1 MESTL
6 RRTWAEIDLD
16 ALAHNY
22 ETLRRRIGAGVKFLG
37 VVKADAYGH
46 GAVRVAQTLQ
56 ELGADYLAVSSAD
69 EAMELRENGITMPV
83 LILGH
88 TPKEEVPL
96 LIEHHITQAVTCQAK
111 ALEYSQEAVRC
122 GGTLKVHIK
131 VDTGMSRLGF
141 LTAGEH
147 FGTGVEAIATADYVH
162 FDVMDGCFVPNISI
176 GIPVLQSIRK
186 RTALPIDVHLMI
198 VQPERYVDQFCDAGA
213 DLVTCHVEADTPE
226 KIHLALDKI
235 HAKGKKAG
243 VVLKPNTRAEAVL
256 PFLDKCD
263 IVLVM
268 TVEPGFGGQK
278 FMADMMPKVS
288 AIRRYINE
296 RNLDCELEVDGGVD
310 AVTCKTCIE
319 AGANVLVAGSAVYKA
334 ADIPAKI
341 KELRG

>member
-1 MESTL
+1 MS
-6 RRTWAEIDLD
+6 
-16 ALAHNY
+16 
-22 ETLRRRIGAGVKFLG
+22 VKIAPSIL
-37 VVKADAYGH
+37 
-46 GAVRVAQTLQ
+46 
-56 ELGADYLAVSSAD
+56 SAD
-69 EAMELRENGITMPV
+69 FAEL
-83 LILGH
+83 
-88 TPKEEVPL
+88 
-96 LIEHHITQAVTCQAK
+96 
-111 ALEYSQEAVRC
+111 
-122 GGTLKVHIK
+122 
-131 VDTGMSRLGF
+131 
-141 LTAGEH
+141 
-147 FGTGVEAIATADYVH
+147 GTGVEAIATADYVH

-213 DLVTCHVEADTPE
+213 DLVTCHGEADTPE

-288 AIRRYINE
+288 AIRRYIDE